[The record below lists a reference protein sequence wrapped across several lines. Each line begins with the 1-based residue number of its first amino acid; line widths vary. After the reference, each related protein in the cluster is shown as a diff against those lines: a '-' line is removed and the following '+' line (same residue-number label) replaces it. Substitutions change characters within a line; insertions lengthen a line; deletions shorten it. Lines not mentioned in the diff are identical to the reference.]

1 MKIDKKAVTKVALL
15 SRLELDEKE
24 SELYST
30 QLAAILSYID
40 KLNEIDTSN
49 VLPTSHVLPT
59 LKNVFRK
66 DSPKSSLDVAD
77 VLSNAPFK
85 EGDFFKV
92 PRVIDPSALRLR
104 SGPMVSKVEPSA
116 GLRVY
121 PEQGRGIEGK

>member
-1 MKIDKKAVTKVALL
+1 MTKADSCGNLYLNKLARLHAITYGQAGTYTVQIDKKAVTKVALL

-40 KLNEIDTSN
+40 KLNEVDTKN

-66 DSPKSSLDVAD
+66 DSLKSSLDAPD
-77 VLSNAPFK
+77 ALSNAPSK

-92 PRVIDPSALRLR
+92 PQV
-104 SGPMVSKVEPSA
+104 
-116 GLRVY
+116 
-121 PEQGRGIEGK
+121 IEGK

>member
-1 MKIDKKAVTKVALL
+1 MQIDKKAVTKVALL

-24 SELYST
+24 TELYST

-66 DSPKSSLDVAD
+66 DSLKKSLDVSD
-77 VLSNAPFK
+77 VLSNAPSK

-92 PRVIDPSALRLR
+92 PQV
-104 SGPMVSKVEPSA
+104 
-116 GLRVY
+116 
-121 PEQGRGIEGK
+121 IEGK